1 MWFSILQQVSLQC
14 LLIISL
20 IQGNGNRACP
30 VRVIYPRSTLH
41 LTVGDS
47 LTLNCT
53 VEFCTRE
60 EQKPVV
66 YWCIIEAR
74 SCHPVST
81 NGLSFNH
88 DQQGNLLVS
97 YKIAALNYND
107 SGTFRCEASQGNV
120 MARGHSI
127 VVNVTEASDSPLIP
141 VEHTETT
148 NKWYFMSILPLSV
161 VIVCI
166 MLYCQG
172 KQKLAL
178 RRQRAQVKSVTLASS
193 SPNITAVIPQLSSL
207 TGTTERHVVEAYVNI
222 KHMEPFYVN
231 ETFSINEQYE
241 ECIYENDPPN
251 Q

>member
-1 MWFSILQQVSLQC
+1 MWFSILQQVCLQC

-20 IQGNGNRACP
+20 IQGNGNCACP

-53 VEFCTRE
+53 VKFCTGE

-66 YWCIIEAR
+66 NWCIIEAHH
-74 SCHPVST
+74 CHPVST

-97 YKIAALNYND
+97 YKIAALNYSD

-127 VVNVTEASDSPLIP
+127 VVNVTE
-141 VEHTETT
+141 
-148 NKWYFMSILPLSV
+148 KR
-161 VIVCI
+161 
-166 MLYCQG
+166 
-172 KQKLAL
+172 KLAL

-193 SPNITAVIPQLSSL
+193 SPNITAVTPQLTSS
-207 TGTTERHVVEAYVNI
+207 TGTTERHVVEAYVNM
-222 KHMEPFYVN
+222 KHMEPFYIN
-231 ETFSINEQYE
+231 ETFSINVQSE